1 MIILFAL
8 HVTGSVIITGM
19 RRYLYAGVFFAG
31 CASLA
36 VELTASRLLGNYFGS
51 SNLVWATIIG
61 LVLIYL
67 SVGYTIG
74 GKWADRSPNFKTF
87 FSILLWASLL
97 IGLVPLASRPILRIA
112 SQAFDQLRV
121 AELIGSFVSVL
132 ILFSLPVTLLGTASP
147 FAIRLALDN
156 KESSG
161 KIAGRIYALS
171 TLGSFI
177 GTFLPV
183 LVLIPFVG
191 TYRTFVVISAMLML
205 PAWFGLCFTVDF
217 KSAIR
222 FLWMPAI
229 LLIATWIGLR
239 GLDKI
244 ADNVIYEGESAYNY
258 IQVQEIDGY
267 RILRLNEGQGIH
279 SIYHPN
285 VRNYNGPWEQV
296 LVSPFFYD
304 PSKNP
309 EDVNRIAILGL
320 AAGTSAQQA
329 SIVFP
334 HAVIDGFEID
344 PEIVKIGYKLFNMEI
359 ENLSV
364 YIKDAR
370 AGLSM
375 SSYSYDIISVDAY
388 RPPYIPWHLTTRE
401 FFLEIKNKLTNKGT
415 LVINVARIF
424 DDRRLVNSLYQ
435 TIKTEFPSVYIVD
448 IPNSLNSMIFATK
461 NPSLFENLIQNYID
475 LEDSPSQNPLLMHT
489 LEIAILNHQPNPE
502 SGIIL
507 TDDHAP
513 IEQITNSMVFELF
526 FSNQFG
532 ELH

>member
-1 MIILFAL
+1 
-8 HVTGSVIITGM
+8 M
-19 RRYLYAGVFFAG
+19 RRYLYVGVFFAG

-74 GKWADRSPNFKTF
+74 GKWADRSPKFETF
-87 FSILLWASLL
+87 FTILLWSSLL
-97 IGLVPLASRPILRIA
+97 IGMIPLASRPVLRAA
-112 SQAFDQLRV
+112 SHAFDELRV

-132 ILFSLPVTLLGTASP
+132 LLFSIPVTLLGTASP
-147 FAIRLALDN
+147 FAIRLAIDE

-161 KIAGRIYALS
+161 KIAGRIYTLS

-183 LVLIPFVG
+183 LVLIPILG
-191 TYRTFVVISAMLML
+191 TYRTFVAISLLLML
-205 PAWFGLCFTVDF
+205 PAWFGLGFTVNF

-222 FLWMPAI
+222 YLWMPVI
-229 LLIATWIGLR
+229 LLITSGIGLR

-244 ADNVIYEGESAYNY
+244 ADHTIYEGESAYNY

-279 SIYHPN
+279 SIYHPQIKD
-285 VRNYNGPWEQV
+285 YNGPWEQV
-296 LVSPFFYD
+296 LVSPFFYP
-304 PSKNP
+304 PSENFISV
-309 EDVNRIAILGL
+309 DRIAILGL

-334 HAVIDGFEID
+334 DAKIDGYEID
-344 PEIVKIGYKLFNMEI
+344 PEIVKVGYDLFDLDNK
-359 ENLSV
+359 NLTV
-364 YIKDAR
+364 FIKDAR
-370 AGLSM
+370 SGLNQSNF
-375 SSYSYDIISVDAY
+375 SYDIISVDAY
-388 RPPYIPWHLTTRE
+388 KPPYIPWHLTTRE
-401 FFLEIKNKLTNKGT
+401 FFLEIKNKLTEKGT

-424 DDRRLVNSLYQ
+424 DDRRLVDSLYQ
-435 TIKTEFPSVYIVD
+435 TIRTEFPSVYIVD

-461 NPSLFENLIQNYID
+461 NPTLFENLIQNYII
-475 LEDSPSQNPLLMHT
+475 LEDSSTKIPLLMHS
-489 LEIAILNHQPNPE
+489 LEIAILNQQPAPNT
-502 SGIIL
+502 GIVL

-513 IEQITNSMVFELF
+513 TEQIINSMVFDLF
-526 FSNQFG
+526 FSNQIG

>member
-1 MIILFAL
+1 
-8 HVTGSVIITGM
+8 M
-19 RRYLYAGVFFAG
+19 RRFLYVGVFFAG
-31 CASLA
+31 CTSLA

-67 SVGYTIG
+67 SIGYTIG
-74 GKWADRSPNFKTF
+74 GKWADRSPNFETF

-97 IGLVPLASRPILRIA
+97 IGLVPLASRPLLRVA
-112 SQAFDQLRV
+112 SQAFDQLQV
-121 AELIGSFVSVL
+121 TELIGSFVSVL
-132 ILFSLPVTLLGTASP
+132 LLFSLPVTLLGTASP
-147 FAIRLALDN
+147 FAVRLAIDD

-161 KIAGRIYALS
+161 KIAGKIYALS

-183 LVLIPFVG
+183 LVLIPIFG
-191 TYRTFVVISAMLML
+191 TYRTFVAISAMLMI
-205 PAWFGLCFTVDF
+205 PAWFGMGITVNF

-222 FLWMPAI
+222 FLWMPVF
-229 LLIATWIGLR
+229 LLIATWMGIR
-239 GLDKI
+239 GFDKI
-244 ADNVIYEGESAYNY
+244 AENVIYEGESAYNY

-279 SIYHPN
+279 SIYHPHIK
-285 VRNYNGPWEQV
+285 NYNGPWEQV

-304 PSKNP
+304 PSESPLN
-309 EDVNRIAILGL
+309 VNRIAILGL
-320 AAGTSAQQA
+320 AAGTSAKQA
-329 SIVFP
+329 STVF
-334 HAVIDGFEID
+334 ADTEIDGFEID
-344 PEIVKIGYKLFNMEI
+344 PEIIEVGYDLFNMED
-359 ENLSV
+359 ENLNV
-364 YIKDAR
+364 YVKDAR
-370 AGLSM
+370 AGLNHSV
-375 SSYSYDIISVDAY
+375 YSYDIISVDAY

-401 FFLEIKNKLTNKGT
+401 FFLEIKNKLSEKGT

-424 DDRRLVNSLYQ
+424 DDRRLVDSLYQ
-435 TIKTEFPSVYIVD
+435 TIQTEFPSVYIVD

-461 NPSLFENLIQNYID
+461 NPSKFENLIQNYIG
-475 LEDSPSQNPLLMHT
+475 LENSPVKNSLLMHA
-489 LEIAILNHQPNPE
+489 LEIAILNQQPTPD
-502 SGIIL
+502 SGLIL

-513 IEQITNSMVFELF
+513 IEQITNSMVFDLF

>member
-1 MIILFAL
+1 
-8 HVTGSVIITGM
+8 M
-19 RRYLYAGVFFAG
+19 RRFLYVGVFFAG

-97 IGLVPLASRPILRIA
+97 IGLVPLASRPILRVA

-132 ILFSLPVTLLGTASP
+132 LLFSLPVTLLGTASP
-147 FAIRLALDN
+147 FAIRLALDD
-156 KESSG
+156 KETSG

-183 LVLIPFVG
+183 LVLIPIVG
-191 TYRTFVVISAMLML
+191 TYRTFIALSAMLMI
-205 PAWFGLCFTVDF
+205 PAWFGLWFTVSF

-222 FLWMPAI
+222 FLWMPVI
-229 LLIATWIGLR
+229 LVIATWIGIR
-239 GLDKI
+239 GFDKI
-244 ADNVIYEGESAYNY
+244 ADNVIFEGESAYNY

-279 SIYHPN
+279 SIYHPQIK
-285 VRNYNGPWEQV
+285 NYNGPWEQV

-304 PSKNP
+304 PSKRP
-309 EDVNRIAILGL
+309 MDVKRIAILGL

-334 HAVIDGFEID
+334 EAEIDGFEID
-344 PEIVKIGYKLFNMEI
+344 PEIINVGYNLFNMKD
-359 ENLSV
+359 ENLTV
-364 YIKDAR
+364 YVKDAR
-370 AGLSM
+370 SGLIHSE
-375 SSYSYDIISVDAY
+375 YTYDIISVDAY

-401 FFLEIKNKLTNKGT
+401 FFLEIKHKLSDKGT

-424 DDRRLVNSLYQ
+424 DDRRLVDTLYQ
-435 TIKTEFPSVYIVD
+435 TINTEFPSVYIVD

-461 NPSLFENLIQNYID
+461 NPSKFENLIQNYIFY
-475 LEDSPSQNPLLMHT
+475 EDSIMQNSILLHA
-489 LEIAILNHQPNPE
+489 LEIAILNQQPNPE
-502 SGIIL
+502 TGIIL
-507 TDDHAP
+507 TDDLAP
-513 IEQITNSMVFELF
+513 IEQITNSMVFDLF

-532 ELH
+532 ELN

>member
-1 MIILFAL
+1 
-8 HVTGSVIITGM
+8 M
-19 RRYLYAGVFFAG
+19 RRFLYVGVFFAG
-31 CASLA
+31 CTSLA

-67 SVGYTIG
+67 SIGYTIG

-97 IGLVPLASRPILRIA
+97 IGLVPLASRPILRAA
-112 SQAFDQLRV
+112 SQAFDQLQV

-132 ILFSLPVTLLGTASP
+132 LLFSLPVTLLGTASP
-147 FAIRLALDN
+147 FAVRLAIDD

-161 KIAGRIYALS
+161 KIAGKIYALS

-183 LVLIPFVG
+183 LVLIPIFG
-191 TYRTFVVISAMLML
+191 TYRTFVAISAMLMI
-205 PAWFGLCFTVDF
+205 PAWLAMGITVNF
-217 KSAIR
+217 KSALR
-222 FLWMPAI
+222 FLWMPII
-229 LLIATWIGLR
+229 LLIATWVGIR
-239 GLDKI
+239 GFDKI
-244 ADNVIYEGESAYNY
+244 AEQVIYEGESAYNY

-279 SIYHPN
+279 SIYHPQIK
-285 VRNYNGPWEQV
+285 NYNGPWEQV

-304 PSKNP
+304 PSESPIN
-309 EDVNRIAILGL
+309 VNRIAILGL

-329 SIVFP
+329 STVFP
-334 HAVIDGFEID
+334 YAKIDGFEID
-344 PEIVKIGYKLFNMEI
+344 PEIINVGYDLFNMEN
-359 ENLSV
+359 ENLNV
-364 YIKDAR
+364 YVKDAR
-370 AGLSM
+370 AGLNHIA
-375 SSYSYDIISVDAY
+375 YSYDIISVDAY

-401 FFLEIKNKLTNKGT
+401 FFLEIRNKLTEKGT

-424 DDRRLVNSLYQ
+424 DDRRLVDSLYQ
-435 TIKTEFPSVYIVD
+435 TIRTEFPSVYIVD

-461 NPSLFENLIQNYID
+461 NPSMSENLIQNYIV
-475 LEDSPSQNPLLMHT
+475 LENSPMKNTLLMQA
-489 LEIAILNHQPNPE
+489 LEIAILNQQPTPD

-507 TDDHAP
+507 TDDLAP
-513 IEQITNSMVFELF
+513 IEQITNSMVFDLF

>member
-1 MIILFAL
+1 
-8 HVTGSVIITGM
+8 M
-19 RRYLYAGVFFAG
+19 RRFLYVGVFFAG

-87 FSILLWASLL
+87 FSILLWASLF
-97 IGLVPLASRPILRIA
+97 IGLVPLASRPILRAA

-132 ILFSLPVTLLGTASP
+132 ILFSLPVILLGTASP
-147 FAIRLALDN
+147 FAIRLALDD

-183 LVLIPFVG
+183 LVLIPVVG
-191 TYRTFVVISAMLML
+191 TYRTFIALSAMLMI
-205 PAWFGLCFTVDF
+205 PAWFGLWFTVSF

-222 FLWMPAI
+222 FLWMPVI
-229 LLIATWIGLR
+229 LIITTWIGIR
-239 GLDKI
+239 GFDKI
-244 ADNVIYEGESAYNY
+244 ADHVIFEGESAYNY

-279 SIYHPN
+279 SIYHPQIK
-285 VRNYNGPWEQV
+285 NYNGPWEQV

-304 PSKNP
+304 PSKHP
-309 EDVNRIAILGL
+309 MDVKRIAILGL

-334 HAVIDGFEID
+334 EAEIDGFEID
-344 PEIVKIGYKLFNMEI
+344 PEIINVGYKLFNLEDESI
-359 ENLSV
+359 NV
-364 YIKDAR
+364 YVEDAR
-370 AGLSM
+370 SGFNRSE
-375 SSYSYDIISVDAY
+375 YSYDIISVDAY

-401 FFLEIKNKLTNKGT
+401 FFLEIKDKLSEKGT

-424 DDRRLVNSLYQ
+424 DDRRLVDTLFQ
-435 TIKTEFPSVYIVD
+435 TINTEFPSVYIVD

-461 NPSLFENLIQNYID
+461 NPSKFENLIQNYFFY
-475 LEDSPSQNPLLMHT
+475 EDSLVQNSILLHA
-489 LEIAILNHQPNPE
+489 LEIAILNQQPNPE
-502 SGIIL
+502 TGIIL
-507 TDDHAP
+507 TDDLAP
-513 IEQITNSMVFELF
+513 IEQITNSMVFDLF